1 MVPVPPYCVA
11 IEGVES
17 IDLFE
22 SAIRGPAPPVRPL
35 MVKPFFTL
43 KFLSDN
49 LVHYPLI
56 DIG

>member
-1 MVPVPPYCVA
+1 MYA
-11 IEGVES
+11 VES
-17 IDLFE
+17 TALFAAE
-22 SAIRGPAPPVRPL
+22 ISGPAPPVRPL